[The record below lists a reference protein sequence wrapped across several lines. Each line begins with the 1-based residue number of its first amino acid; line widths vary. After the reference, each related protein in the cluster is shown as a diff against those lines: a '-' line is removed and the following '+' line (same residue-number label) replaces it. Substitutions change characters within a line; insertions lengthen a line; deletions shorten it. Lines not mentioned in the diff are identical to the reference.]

1 MLRRVALKNISLI
14 TGGVFFLPYSC
25 DLNPDFYYSNFPKL
39 KRKEK
44 RLINS
49 ICEVILPSDK
59 INFPTSENRGH
70 FVLTIVNDC
79 LDKDQRD
86 KFSSGFEA
94 FQLALSSEEKKEF
107 EDILPNEQEIFI
119 LKNFKEKKDNILT
132 FLEYLKEFSLLHFE
146 TSENYMKK
154 YLKFEFMPGRYIGKV
169 PL

>member
-25 DLNPDFYYSNFPKL
+25 DLTPECSYSNFPKL

-44 RLINS
+44 NLIAS

-59 INFPTSENRGH
+59 RNFPTAENRGH
-70 FVLTIVNDC
+70 FVLTMINDC
-79 LDKDQRD
+79 LDENQRN
-86 KFSSGFEA
+86 KFSLGFQA
-94 FQLALSSEEKKEF
+94 FQLALSSVGKKDF

-119 LKNFKEKKDNILT
+119 LKNFKVKKDKILT

-146 TSENYMKK
+146 TSENYMTK
-154 YLKFEFMPGRYIGKV
+154 YLKFEFMPGRYLGKV
-169 PL
+169 SL

>member
-25 DLNPDFYYSNFPKL
+25 DLNSDFNYSNFPKL

-44 RLINS
+44 QLLNS

-70 FVLTIVNDC
+70 FVLTMLNDC

-86 KFSSGFEA
+86 KFSSGLEA
-94 FQLALSSEEKKEF
+94 FQLALSSVGKKEF
-107 EDILPNEQEIFI
+107 NDIIPNEQEIFI
-119 LKNFKEKKDNILT
+119 LKNFEENKDNILT
-132 FLEYLKEFSLLHFE
+132 FLEYLKQFSLLHFE

-154 YLKFEFMPGRYIGKV
+154 YLKFEFMPGRYLGKV
-169 PL
+169 SL